1 VKRPRRSTL
10 HDGAPKIPSTRMSS
24 EAGTLVRLGRRPPPG
39 DSAVG
44 LLLDCHGRIRT
55 FSDLAVRLARA
66 DASDHEIRDAAAR
79 VHRYFTVA
87 LPLHVADE
95 DETLQPRLASRAPD
109 LLAALDIVTRE
120 HREAEEWLTELQP
133 IWEALARDP
142 AQAALRLSTA
152 TPAGRLQGLLE
163 RHLLREEEQLFPALT
178 QVFSP
183 AEERAIVEEFR
194 ARRAPR

>member
-1 VKRPRRSTL
+1 MKP
-10 HDGAPKIPSTRMSS
+10 
-24 EAGTLVRLGRRPPPG
+24 EAGTLVRLERRPPPG

-55 FSDLAVRLARA
+55 FSELAVRLTRA
-66 DASDHEIRDAAAR
+66 DAPAQEIADAAAR

-95 DETLQPRLASRAPD
+95 DETLRPRLASHAPD
-109 LLAALDIVTRE
+109 LLAALETVTRE
-120 HREAEEWLTELQP
+120 HREAEEWLAELEP
-133 IWEALARDP
+133 TWEALARDP
-142 AQAALRLSTA
+142 TQTALRLSTA
-152 TPAGRLQGLLE
+152 IPAERLLALLE
-163 RHLLREEEQLFPALT
+163 RHLLLEEEQLFPVLS

-183 AEERAIVEEFR
+183 AEERAIVAEFR